1 MSYCVNCGVELD
13 ATAERCPLCGTPVS
27 NPARPVDRENPPPF
41 PTKAGKVAPVSRVA
55 VAVLLSSMLLSVAL
69 VCGLLNFFLR
79 TEHAWS
85 LYVIGAA
92 AMLWVWVVP
101 PLLARQLSLLARL
114 LLDVS
119 AIAVYVYLIARDLNG
134 ADWYW
139 GLALPVMLLGGACVL
154 VLSLLLEGGRRS
166 ILSSITLI
174 IGTIGVFSVGVEYF
188 IDRFLHQQWEPA
200 WSLVVLAICV
210 ALVIPLIVV
219 RRVPYLREEVRRRFH
234 M

>member
-13 ATAERCPLCGTPVS
+13 DTAAVCPLCQTPVC
-27 NPARPVDRENPPPF
+27 NPSCPVDLESPKPF
-41 PTKAGKVAPVSRVA
+41 PVERSEVPPVSRVA
-55 VAVLLSSMLLSVAL
+55 VALLLSSMFLSVAL
-69 VCGLLNFFLR
+69 VCGLLNLFLR

-101 PLLARQLSLLARL
+101 PLLARQLSLLVRL
-114 LLDVS
+114 LLDVT
-119 AIAVYVYLIARDLNG
+119 AIAVYIYLIALDLNG
-134 ADWYW
+134 MDWYW
-139 GLALPVMLLGGACVL
+139 GLALPVILLGGACVL
-154 VLSLLLEGGRRS
+154 VLSILLDEGRRS
-166 ILSSITLI
+166 ILSSVTLI
-174 IGTIGVFSVGVEYF
+174 IGTGGIFSVGVEYF
-188 IDRFLHQQWEPA
+188 IDQFLNHQWQPA

-210 ALVIPLIVV
+210 ALIIPLIVV

>member
-13 ATAERCPLCGTPVS
+13 PTAECCPLCQTPVC
-27 NPARPVDRENPPPF
+27 NPVQPVDRARPTPF
-41 PTKAGKVAPVSRVA
+41 PMERSEVAPVSRVA
-55 VAVLLSSMLLSVAL
+55 VALLLSSMFLSVSL
-69 VCGLLNFFLR
+69 VCGLLNLFLR

-114 LLDVS
+114 MLDVG
-119 AIAVYVYLIARDLNG
+119 AIAVYVYLIAEDLNG

-139 GLALPVMLLGGACVL
+139 GLALPVLLLGGACL
-154 VLSLLLEGGRRS
+154 LILSLLLAGGRRS
-166 ILSSITLI
+166 ILSSVTLV
-174 IGTIGVFSVGVEYF
+174 IGTIGIFLFGVEYF
-188 IDRFLHQQWEPA
+188 IDQFLNQQWEPA

-210 ALVIPLIVV
+210 ALIIPLIVV